1 MHTKSSN
8 THEPNAFGALAMNSD
23 LGDNGK
29 KVKEAKGKEA
39 QSI

>member
-8 THEPNAFGALAMNSD
+8 THEPNAFGALLAMNSD

-39 QSI
+39 